1 MNMKPA
7 YEKSDLVRVFVKGG
21 MLSPADLYK
30 IAQTAE
36 SLGASYLHFGSRQDL
51 LFPIHTPDPEL
62 LEQTFSEINTL
73 FEYSEA
79 EQYQN
84 VVSSYVAYNMLP
96 STGWVHEDTYYY
108 ALSAFDYRPK
118 LKINVTD
125 PAQAMVP
132 LFSGE
137 INFVASPYD
146 NYWFLYLRLPGKPLK
161 EWPDLIYSLDMPGV
175 AQAIEENQTWAEG
188 KTVTDLWEKMREEVP
203 YNAREKDV
211 SLLRPSS
218 VVPDYE
224 GMNQMVGGRYW
235 LGLYWRDNQYDTGF
249 LKAFCQ
255 LAMEQD
261 ISRVCLT
268 PWKSFLVKE
277 ITAANRQ
284 SWEILLGQFGINMR
298 HSSLEMNWHLPVL
311 DQQALGLKRFLIKH
325 FDQNDISTYGLSF
338 TVKTKPMV
346 TWTSVII
353 ERQSSS
359 AMAGA
364 YDLSPTYQ
372 VYHTQG
378 FDPNQETLVPYATDV
393 FQEDLPPLLMNL
405 SKYYVE
411 QLTQIRE
418 GETEKIVETP
428 VAQEEELETIH
439 QCPHCYTVYE
449 PRYGDPAQGVAEGT
463 PFEELPTDYACGLC
477 ETPVQEF
484 VTLER
489 KASLSA

>member
-1 MNMKPA
+1 MNLKPA

-62 LEQTFSEINTL
+62 LAQTFSEIETL
-73 FEYSEA
+73 YEYSKA

-96 STGWVHEDTYYY
+96 STDWVHEDTYYY
-108 ALSAFDYRPK
+108 GLAAFDYRPR

-137 INFVASPYD
+137 LNFVASPYD
-146 NYWFLYLRLPGKPLK
+146 NYWFLYLRLPGQTMK
-161 EWPDLIYSLDMPGV
+161 EWPDLVYTLDMPTV
-175 AQAIEENQTWAEG
+175 AQAIEKELDADQDPTATE
-188 KTVTDLWEKMREEVP
+188 LWERVTEATG
-203 YNAREKDV
+203 YNARTKDV
-211 SLLRPSS
+211 TLVRPSS

-224 GMNQMVGGRYW
+224 GLNQMAGGRYW
-235 LGLYWRDNQYDTGF
+235 LGLYWRNNEYDIAF
-249 LKAFCQ
+249 VKAYCQ

-261 ISRVCLT
+261 ISRVCIT
-268 PWKSFLVKE
+268 PWKSLLVKE
-277 ITAANRQ
+277 IKATDRQ
-284 SWEILLGQFGINMR
+284 TWEILLGQFGINMR

-311 DQQALGLKRFLIKH
+311 DQQALNLKRYLLKH

-346 TWTSVII
+346 TWTSVVIA
-353 ERQSSS
+353 RQTVSTLAS
-359 AMAGA
+359 G

-372 VYHTQG
+372 VYHTKG
-378 FDPNQETLVPYATDV
+378 FDPNQDTLIPYATDV

-405 SKYYVE
+405 SKHYVE

-418 GETEKIVETP
+418 GKQKEVLELSIPAEEETEHVN
-428 VAQEEELETIH
+428 
-439 QCPHCYTVYE
+439 QCPHCFTVYE
-449 PRYGDPAQGVAEGT
+449 AKYGDPSQGIPEGT
-463 PFEELPTDYACGLC
+463 AFGDLPTTYACGLC
-477 ETPVQEF
+477 ETSVQEF
-484 VTLER
+484 VTVSR